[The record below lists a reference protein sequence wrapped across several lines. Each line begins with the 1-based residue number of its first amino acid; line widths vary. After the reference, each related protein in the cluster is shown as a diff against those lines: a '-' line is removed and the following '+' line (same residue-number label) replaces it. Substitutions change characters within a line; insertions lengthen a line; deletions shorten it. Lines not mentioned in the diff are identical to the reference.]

1 MRATD
6 KRKRINPKWLCLSAV
21 LAVCLIFLPL
31 CLRGA
36 ELNDSHEKIPDVS
49 SEQVYP
55 VGSYERRAAEYA
67 AAGKDITGREVT
79 EFGEGSIFG
88 GITVEADEN
97 GEPVCEESDGTLWFK
112 ITDRR
117 FSSCRVFA
125 GFVRKHSGT
134 REAERL
140 RPFFR
145 DREGRLCFAVGENG
159 KKIKRWRRYYIN
171 DPPRLTV
178 QAVHSD
184 DCVKKYGLSRSEI
197 VFVKEDDA
205 WKLDRLVSIR
215 E

>member
-67 AAGKDITGREVT
+67 AAGKDISGREVT

-97 GEPVCEESDGTLWFK
+97 GEPVCEESDGTLWVMV
-112 ITDRR
+112 TDVR
-117 FSSCRVFA
+117 FCSFSEFS
-125 GFVRKHSGT
+125 GFVRRNAGVK
-134 REAERL
+134 EAERL
-140 RPFFR
+140 CRYFCDR
-145 DREGRLCFAVGENG
+145 DGALFCAFGGNGRQVE
-159 KKIKRWRRYYIN
+159 RWRRYFVTGS
-171 DPPRLTV
+171 RQMTV
-178 QAVHSD
+178 RMFYKEKRGKTYV
-184 DCVKKYGLSRSEI
+184 LSRSDVCLVMI
-197 VFVKEDDA
+197 DGV
-205 WKLDRLVSIR
+205 WKLDSVT
-215 E
+215 EEK